1 MRLLALSLAL
11 ASVLIANEAN
21 NPKAEGVKYIKLLGG
36 TLKSN
41 LKAKLKEDPSGI
53 KAIEFCAN
61 RADEITKEV
70 NSKLPKNAK
79 VRRVSKH
86 FRNPNNAPDSID
98 LKVLNEYE
106 EKLKNKKFNPKDIA
120 VVDVNGT
127 VRVYKPLLV
136 KNVCLKCHGS
146 NVKPEIKE
154 VISKKYP
161 KDKAIN
167 LKLGTLRGAIVAEIK
182 K

>member
-1 MRLLALSLAL
+1 LLDKILSAMRNKILPYLFLAIGFISLSSVFLVKPIVDSMQEEVETTSRVIARL
-11 ASVLIANEAN
+11 FSVLLIPATEEYDVART
-21 NPKAEGVKYIKLLGG
+21 I
-36 TLKSN
+36 
-41 LKAKLKEDPSGI
+41 
-53 KAIEFCAN
+53 
-61 RADEITKEV
+61 
-70 NSKLPKNAK
+70 
-79 VRRVSKH
+79 
-86 FRNPNNAPDSID
+86 RN
-98 LKVLNEYE
+98 VM
-106 EKLKNKKFNPKDIA
+106 KDINFPIV